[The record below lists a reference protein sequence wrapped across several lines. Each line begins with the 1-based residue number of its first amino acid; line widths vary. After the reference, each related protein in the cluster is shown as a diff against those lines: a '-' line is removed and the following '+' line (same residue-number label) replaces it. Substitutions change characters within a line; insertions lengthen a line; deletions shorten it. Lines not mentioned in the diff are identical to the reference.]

1 MAEKIYLLTDD
12 EGSVCHVSR
21 DKEKLE
27 KILEAMKKRDT
38 CPDFDRSTYLD
49 WTIEEW
55 DECDDTYIDNMPEKP
70 LWHVRYCTGDYSI
83 PMVHQLGYNGERH
96 AVEHGFIPVH
106 EIPGV
111 PYINVYVRADTIE
124 EADDVARKE
133 LHKYLKKQLENYR
146 KSKEGEDY

>member
-1 MAEKIYLLTDD
+1 MAEKIYLLMDD
-12 EGSVCHVSR
+12 EGSVYHVSR

-55 DECDDTYIDNMPEKP
+55 DECDDTYVDNMPEKP
-70 LWHVRYCTGDYSI
+70 LWHVRYCTGEYSI
-83 PMVHQLGYNGERH
+83 PLVHQLGYDGERH

-106 EIPGV
+106 KIPGV
-111 PYINVYVRADTIE
+111 QYINVYVRADTDIE
-124 EADDVARKE
+124 AIEAAKTE
-133 LHKYLKKQLENYR
+133 LHKYLSQKLSTYIKN
-146 KSKEGEDY
+146 KEDE